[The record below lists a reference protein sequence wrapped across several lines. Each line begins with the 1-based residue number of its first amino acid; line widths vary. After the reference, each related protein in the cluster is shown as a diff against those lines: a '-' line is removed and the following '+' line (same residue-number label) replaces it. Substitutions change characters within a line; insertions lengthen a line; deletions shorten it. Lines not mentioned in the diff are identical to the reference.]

1 MPPKKV
7 ITMKRLKQFIRDDE
21 AASAVEYGFLLV
33 GVALAIALSITLLGQ
48 AVSNI
53 FTTASTLF

>member
-1 MPPKKV
+1 
-7 ITMKRLKQFIRDDE
+7 MKRLKRFIRDEE

-33 GVALAIALSITLLGQ
+33 GVALAIAVSITLLGQ